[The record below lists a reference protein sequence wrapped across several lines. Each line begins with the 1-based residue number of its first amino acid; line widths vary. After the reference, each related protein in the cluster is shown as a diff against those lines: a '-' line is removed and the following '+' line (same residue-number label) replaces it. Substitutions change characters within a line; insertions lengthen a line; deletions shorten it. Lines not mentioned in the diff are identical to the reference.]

1 MLANIPILRSST
13 PGFSRSVHPDVYDPD
28 IRMYSQT
35 VYYIIENKI
44 LNTQKRLH
52 LFRILVIDV

>member
-13 PGFSRSVHPDVYDPD
+13 PGCSRSVHPDVEDPD
-28 IRMYSQT
+28 IRMYNQT
-35 VYYIIENKI
+35 AYYIIENKI
-44 LNTQKRLH
+44 LTTQKRLH

>member
-13 PGFSRSVHPDVYDPD
+13 PGCSRSVHPDVYDPD

-35 VYYIIENKI
+35 AYYIIENKT
-44 LNTQKRLH
+44 LTTQKRLH